1 MMKRSELTGKLSET
15 QSGIALISAMLVL
28 ALVSVLAVTYVQRQR
43 LIVAAF
49 GHGLHFNQLQHNLLI
64 SEQWAQHQ
72 LAKQVI
78 SINTREAS
86 QAELDLSPLQFES
99 GKVRGR
105 LVNLSGR
112 FNVNNLVFFGVDEL
126 QQRQAFINICQ
137 GAGIS
142 QTKITKLLTRLNE
155 LSPLAAKG
163 QVHLFHWQE
172 LVSEQDLT
180 SSQAEA
186 LGQMLVAL
194 PRVTR
199 VDVNYVSASTL
210 EYLLPFISDVLVDE
224 LLAQRAI
231 APFESIE
238 ELYRALEHLG
248 VDMDPEIKQ
257 KISSIMG
264 VSSQYFQLHLSAS
277 LGDTTSA
284 ITSWLELLDTNK
296 VGVYARTMGSIAE
309 LPH

>member
-1 MMKRSELTGKLSET
+1 
-15 QSGIALISAMLVL
+15 
-28 ALVSVLAVTYVQRQR
+28 
-43 LIVAAF
+43 
-49 GHGLHFNQLQHNLLI
+49 
-64 SEQWAQHQ
+64 
-72 LAKQVI
+72 
-78 SINTREAS
+78 
-86 QAELDLSPLQFES
+86 
-99 GKVRGR
+99 
-105 LVNLSGR
+105 
-112 FNVNNLVFFGVDEL
+112 
-126 QQRQAFINICQ
+126 
-137 GAGIS
+137 
-142 QTKITKLLTRLNE
+142 
-155 LSPLAAKG
+155 
-163 QVHLFHWQE
+163 
-172 LVSEQDLT
+172 
-180 SSQAEA
+180 
-186 LGQMLVAL
+186 
-194 PRVTR
+194 
-199 VDVNYVSASTL
+199 L